1 MNEQAGFANLSDAEI
16 IAESLAE
23 PALFAEI
30 FRRHHPV
37 VYRYAVRRIGRE
49 TGPELASETF
59 LRAFGNRHRFDVSH
73 SSARPWLFGIVANLV
88 RMEARRRSRAAKAHR
103 NRALADPPSE
113 EFDIVVA
120 WRVDAERDVAALRR
134 ALAELTPRD
143 REVLLLTALG
153 EVTNQEV
160 GEVLGIPL
168 GTVKSSL
175 HRSRRELREVLRQ
188 REDGLG
194 GVDGYG

>member
-1 MNEQAGFANLSDAEI
+1 MNRWPSSDSRSDAEI
-16 IAESLAE
+16 IAESLAD

-59 LRAFGNRHRFDVSH
+59 LRAFDNRHRFDVDR

-103 NRALADPPSE
+103 NRALADPPDE
-113 EFDIVVA
+113 EFDVAVA
-120 WRVDAERDVAALRR
+120 WRLDAERDVAVLQS
-134 ALAELTPRD
+134 ALAELTPQD
-143 REVLLLTALG
+143 REVLLLAALG

-160 GEVLGIPL
+160 GEALGIPL

-175 HRSRRELREVLRQ
+175 YRSRRKLREALRQ
-188 REDGLG
+188 RRDGLG
-194 GVDGYG
+194 GGDGFG